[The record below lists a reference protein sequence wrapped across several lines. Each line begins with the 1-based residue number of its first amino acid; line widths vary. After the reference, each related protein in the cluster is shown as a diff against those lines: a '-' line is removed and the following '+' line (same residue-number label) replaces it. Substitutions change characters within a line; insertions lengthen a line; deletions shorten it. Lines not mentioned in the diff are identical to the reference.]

1 MERWTFPRFS
11 GPKIWICGRP
21 RECLRVIA
29 VAALH
34 VPSPSRNYAQHVCP
48 LTVLRIQKDLSLQP
62 GPQPFAYIMTMWLF
76 RTVIKQAFIALC
88 VICCTTSLQEG
99 ESMRQGH
106 IRVLSFLACVSCAFC
121 ITCYECTSSQGQ
133 ECKYTATSCQYGFFG
148 CVKIAAFSGGV
159 DKMGMWYDQDR
170 RIITMIR
177 GCAILPF
184 GGVDMCEQTS
194 ILGVRVLKCTCFNDY
209 CNSSRTFSTYGV
221 VIGVFLVFLISME
234 LF

>member
-1 MERWTFPRFS
+1 
-11 GPKIWICGRP
+11 
-21 RECLRVIA
+21 
-29 VAALH
+29 
-34 VPSPSRNYAQHVCP
+34 
-48 LTVLRIQKDLSLQP
+48 
-62 GPQPFAYIMTMWLF
+62 MTMWLF

-221 VIGVFLVFLISME
+221 VIGVFLATLIGTFGPPAAPTSLTRTALSANRPCIMALTLLEVKQMGEAGCPNVPIRVDWLRPFFLMMIHTRE
-234 LF
+234 FAIPALA